1 MRGTTVTPA
10 RVLAIAGIIF
20 ATALVTLALFGGG
33 GDYTVRARF
42 ENASQLVKGAQV
54 QVAGRP
60 VGTITDIRLT
70 GDSLAEVVMSIS
82 DGDAVPLP
90 VGTRAQIRT
99 GGLAGVANRFV
110 DIQPGP
116 AREESIPDGG
126 VIPPRRTKSMV
137 DLDALLNDLDPRT
150 RRNLQALLRFGDR
163 AFSGTSRQA
172 NQGLHY
178 LNPALSQTSELTAE
192 VVRDE
197 AALRRVISTTATVS
211 GALADHSGSL
221 EQGITN
227 TATTLRAISSER
239 AALGRSLS
247 RAPGVLRTSGKQLG
261 KLSRGVDVVP
271 ATLPLARLL
280 AKSGPPL
287 EKGGPLVEDLR
298 PVLPELRRALD
309 AFPPLARQTV
319 PMLRDTTRT
328 AKGILPILSAARP
341 YTPDLVSGFAGAFFG
356 TIGGYYDANGHYV
369 RIAPSFATDSLPGT
383 PPARYRM
390 GLTAR
395 CPGAAVESAS
405 DRSNP
410 FTDDPALCDRAQDHQ
425 P

>member
-1 MRGTTVTPA
+1 VTVTPA
-10 RVLAIAGIIF
+10 RVLAVAGMIF
-20 ATALVTLALFGGG
+20 ATALVSLALFGGG

-42 ENASQLVKGAQV
+42 ENASQLVKGGQV

-60 VGTITDIRLT
+60 VGTISEIRLT
-70 GDSLAEVVMSIS
+70 DDSLAEVVMSVT
-82 DGDAVPLP
+82 DPDAQPLP

-110 DIQPGP
+110 DLQPGP
-116 AREESIPDGG
+116 AGADDIPDGG

-137 DLDALLNDLDPRT
+137 DLDALFNDLDPPT

-172 NQGLHY
+172 NQGLRY
-178 LNPALSQTSELTAE
+178 LNPALSQTSQLTEE

-261 KLSRGVDVVP
+261 KLSRGLDVVP

-280 AKSGPPL
+280 ARSGPPL
-287 EKGGPLVEDLR
+287 EKGAPLVDDLR

-319 PMLRDTTRT
+319 PVMRDTTRT
-328 AKGILPILSAARP
+328 AKGVLPILSAARP

-369 RIAPSFATDSLPGT
+369 RIAPSFATDSLPGF
-383 PPARYRM
+383 PALRYRT

-395 CPGAAVESAS
+395 CPGAAVESAA